1 MYEGNKEFNFWQR
14 DSLAVKLNSR
24 EMAFQKMD
32 YIHKNPLADHWNLA
46 TRPEDYIFSSASF
59 YEKGKDEFGF
69 LKDIREEF

>member
-1 MYEGNKEFNFWQR
+1 MG
-14 DSLAVKLNSR
+14 
-24 EMAFQKMD
+24 
-32 YIHKNPLADHWNLA
+32 YIHSNPLADHWNLA